1 MEGMDEQ
8 KTEKYVSKAEE
19 ALEMIKSKARKMK
32 NSGSDTASQLDK
44 NRSKTKQAIKEWFD
58 RMDQPEL
65 KYDHLKHDVKRIMD
79 DPQATP
85 SILKKRLQRM
95 DRESLIALV
104 SNNQKVDRE
113 QAEKVVDKIEQ
124 GRDEILKKVDEIE
137 SKLKETTEKAK
148 QEAMRQ
154 IEGARKTAAVLAW
167 WIFLAAVL
175 SGGASAL
182 GGILTP

>member
-1 MEGMDEQ
+1 ME
-8 KTEKYVSKAEE
+8 
-19 ALEMIKSKARKMK
+19 R
-32 NSGSDTASQLDK
+32 
-44 NRSKTKQAIKEWFD
+44 
-58 RMDQPEL
+58 PEL
-65 KYDHLKHDVKRIMD
+65 RYDHLKHDVKRIFD
-79 DPQATP
+79 DPKATP

-124 GRDEILKKVDEIE
+124 GRDEILNKVEEIE

-148 QEAMRQ
+148 QETMRQ
-154 IEGARKTAAVLAW
+154 IEGARKTAAALAW

-182 GGILTP
+182 GGILALNI